1 MQAIF
6 MAPDIECDGCAMSIR
21 KALGAAAG
29 VETVAV
35 DVDHKRVTVEFDE
48 AQTDDV
54 KLAELLDEIGF
65 PPNRM

>member
-29 VETVAV
+29 VEAVAV
-35 DVDHKRVTVEFDE
+35 DVDHKRVTVDYDG
-48 AQTDDV
+48 AATNDV
-54 KLAELLDEIGF
+54 KLAEILDEIGF
-65 PPNRM
+65 TPNRM

>member
-6 MAPDIECDGCAMSIR
+6 VAPDIECDGCAASIR
-21 KALGAAAG
+21 KALGAVDG

-35 DVDHKRVTVEFDE
+35 DIHHKRVTVDFDSSKT
-48 AQTDDV
+48 TDV
-54 KLAELLDEIGF
+54 GLAELLDEIGF

>member
-6 MAPDIECDGCAMSIR
+6 LAGDIECDGCAASIR
-21 KALGAAAG
+21 KALGAVDG

-35 DVDHKRVTVEFDE
+35 DINHKRVTVDFDKNK
-48 AQTDDV
+48 TDDV
-54 KLAELLDEIGF
+54 TLAELLDEIGF